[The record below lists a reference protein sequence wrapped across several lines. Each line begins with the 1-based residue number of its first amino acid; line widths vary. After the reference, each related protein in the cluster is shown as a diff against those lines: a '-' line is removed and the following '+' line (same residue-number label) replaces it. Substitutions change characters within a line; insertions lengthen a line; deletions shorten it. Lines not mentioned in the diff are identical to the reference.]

1 MCSAEMVED
10 VAAVPGGMA
19 LPLINDFTVQDWK
32 VPAKEP
38 ADEAA
43 NSTQQD
49 RSAAAG
55 QRLGFLTGAH
65 SRADATADCCT
76 ERGISSLA
84 MFETHFADT
93 LTVEGELGRTE
104 RDAMV
109 RGEFTNQLV
118 VCRAHKEAYGAKV
131 DLHRDAG
138 AGLQVLYRSPAS
150 RLCLR
155 TRCKDQARKHAMNDS
170 LASHGSMLATGSR
183 RQGRICDT
191 FGSVTWRGRAG
202 CG

>member
-65 SRADATADCCT
+65 SRADATADCCP

-93 LTVEGELGRTE
+93 LAVEGELGRTE
-104 RDAMV
+104 RDAML
-109 RGEFTNQLV
+109 RRELTDQFI
-118 VCRAHKEAYGAKV
+118 VCRAQKEAHGAK
-131 DLHRDAG
+131 AN
-138 AGLQVLYRSPAS
+138 LY
-150 RLCLR
+150 
-155 TRCKDQARKHAMNDS
+155 
-170 LASHGSMLATGSR
+170 
-183 RQGRICDT
+183 
-191 FGSVTWRGRAG
+191 
-202 CG
+202 

>member
-10 VAAVPGGMA
+10 VAAVPGGVA
-19 LPLINDFTVQDWK
+19 LPLVNNFTMQGWK

-38 ADEAA
+38 ADQAA

-55 QRLGFLTGAH
+55 QRPAPLDAGAH
-65 SRADATADCCT
+65 SRANAPAYCCP

-118 VCRAHKEAYGAKV
+118 VCCAHKEAYGAKV

-155 TRCKDQARKHAMNDS
+155 TRCKD
-170 LASHGSMLATGSR
+170 
-183 RQGRICDT
+183 
-191 FGSVTWRGRAG
+191 
-202 CG
+202 